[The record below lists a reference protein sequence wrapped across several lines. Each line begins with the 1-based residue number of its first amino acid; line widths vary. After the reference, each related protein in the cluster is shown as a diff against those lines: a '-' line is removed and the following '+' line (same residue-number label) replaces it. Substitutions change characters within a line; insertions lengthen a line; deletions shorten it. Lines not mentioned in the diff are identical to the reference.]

1 MIMMMMTMMMM
12 AMMMMVMMIMR
23 TGSQASS
30 GNCGQQSRCED
41 CHLGRTATTMAD
53 HIIKMMI
60 KENEPVLM
68 LL

>member
-1 MIMMMMTMMMM
+1 MIMMVMMMIVM
-12 AMMMMVMMIMR
+12 TMMMVMMMIMR
-23 TGSQASS
+23 MGERASS

-41 CHLGRTATTMAD
+41 CHLGRTATMMAD